1 MYKVFDSHFHIIDPA
16 YPLVVNQGFTPDF
29 FTVEQYRAELADM
42 GVEPV
47 GGAVVSG
54 SFQGFDQ
61 SYFAGALGKLGEG
74 FVGVTQLDPATPD
87 EEILKLDEL
96 GIRAIRFNLFRG
108 LSATLEEIEEQGRR
122 VRELCDWKTE
132 LYLDASQM
140 DDEFVALVLRMPG
153 VSIDHLGMRK
163 GGADVLKR
171 FVAAGVP
178 VRVTG
183 FGRID
188 YTREEAAKL
197 ISELYAENPQALMF
211 GSDLPSTRASK
222 RFDIDDIEL
231 ICDAVG
237 RDHAQEVLCDNGVAW
252 YLGEK

>member
-16 YPLVVNQGFTPDF
+16 YPLVVNQGFTPDY
-29 FTVEQYRAELADM
+29 FTVEQYRAELVDM
-42 GVEPV
+42 GIEPV

-54 SFQGFDQ
+54 SFQGYDQ
-61 SYFAGALGKLGEG
+61 SYFAGALGKLGKD
-74 FVGVTQLDPATPD
+74 FVGVTQLDPETSD

-108 LSATLEEIEEQGRR
+108 LSATLDQIEEQGRR
-122 VRELCDWKTE
+122 VRELCGWKTE
-132 LYLDASQM
+132 LYLDASKM
-140 DDEFVALVLRMPG
+140 DDDFVALVLRMPG

-197 ISELYAENPQALMF
+197 VAELYAENPKALIF

-222 RFDIDDIEL
+222 RFGVDDIEL
-231 ICDAVG
+231 IEAAVG
-237 RDHAQEVLCDNGVAW
+237 ADHAQGILYDNGAAW
-252 YLGEK
+252 YLNK